1 MIQVRNLHKQFGSQ
15 VVLQDV
21 SLDIPDDQTLA
32 IVGPSGAGK
41 SVLLKIITGLLD
53 ADSGEVLIDGES
65 MTHAKSSRD
74 KTELSRKLGV
84 LFQGAALLDSLTLYE
99 NLVFPLEVHG
109 GYGKKEIESR
119 ALRLLDEVGLLGQE
133 HLMPGEVS
141 IGVRKRLGI
150 ARALI
155 TNPKTILFDEPNT
168 GLDPKTGQ
176 EIYDLIGQVQKAE
189 GFSGIVISH
198 EIPEVFQICDQV
210 AMLYNGR
217 LEAVGPVASFMR
229 SDNPIV
235 AQFVTGAVEGPM
247 ISY

>member
-1 MIQVRNLHKQFGSQ
+1 MIQIRGLSKSFGSQ
-15 VVLQDV
+15 VVLSDV

-53 ADSGEVLIDGES
+53 ADEGEVLIDGES
-65 MTHAKSSRD
+65 MTHAGSASEKSQLCSR
-74 KTELSRKLGV
+74 LGV

-99 NLVFPLEVHG
+99 NLVFPLEVRG
-109 GYGKKEIESR
+109 GYSTNEIQTR
-119 ALRLLDEVGLLGQE
+119 ASRLLDEVGLLGQE

-155 TNPKTILFDEPNT
+155 TSPKIILFDEPNT

-176 EIYDLIGQVQKAE
+176 EIYELIQQVQKTE
-189 GFSGIVISH
+189 GFTGIVISH
-198 EIPEVFQICDQV
+198 EIPEVFQICDRV
-210 AMLYNGR
+210 AMLYQGR
-217 LEAVGPVASFMR
+217 LETAGTIDEFMHCE
-229 SDNPIV
+229 NPIV
-235 AQFVTGAVEGPM
+235 AQFVSGSVDGPM
-247 ISY
+247 VSY